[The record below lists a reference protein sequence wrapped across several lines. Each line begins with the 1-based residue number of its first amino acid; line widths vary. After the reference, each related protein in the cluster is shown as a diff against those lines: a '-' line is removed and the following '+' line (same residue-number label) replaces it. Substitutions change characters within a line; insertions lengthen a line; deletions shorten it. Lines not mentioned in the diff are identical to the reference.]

1 MHNWFLLLFFC
12 MSVCLSVCPL
22 SCASLYEISISN
34 CLCDGM
40 LVMCQCV
47 CMFLWWC
54 EKLVD
59 NMERKHKYI
68 CILLKGIVKL
78 CIFVLQCNEFNLFI
92 FLLLYN
98 SELFLKISSIL
109 DLLKRP
115 ACAGL
120 VWQSSSV
127 NEQLICISVFWLFWL
142 YGQLTLSAC
151 NTV

>member
-1 MHNWFLLLFFC
+1 MTCSFMFWAHCWLYHFSSKSQSLFRYKCLCVFPGLKLKIWFFNILLLKCIIDFYFFFLY
-12 MSVCLSVCPL
+12 VGLSVCPL

-78 CIFVLQCNEFNLFI
+78 CNVMSLTFSFSCYYII
-92 FLLLYN
+92 
-98 SELFLKISSIL
+98 
-109 DLLKRP
+109 
-115 ACAGL
+115 
-120 VWQSSSV
+120 V
-127 NEQLICISVFWLFWL
+127 NYFSRYPVFWI
-142 YGQLTLSAC
+142 Y
-151 NTV
+151 